1 MCKLLK
7 IVTLFLF
14 SLSVCFAQ
22 EFKITSG
29 SEIAKEQ
36 LVNDWKLVDKNENEI
51 SVVEYRSL
59 YPPKVREIY
68 LRKLNRKTMSNISD
82 KQLFTF
88 TWSDRVYYHSAH
100 RLGESLV
107 VFYTKYEDKVVKLL
121 YRKFG
126 LDGTP
131 IGSEGSIPSA
141 TFPASVPNMADH
153 ITTMYRFLQTDKS
166 KLSLYVALSENDKS
180 ETFNYWL
187 FDDQLKIKKNGKL
200 TTPLQYKRTS
210 YTPYFSDGYD
220 NFYTVQNDASLIYN
234 EYAVSYFIHIN
245 TSTSKVIVNPMEL
258 GDAKIWQ
265 AQFSV
270 LPSNDI
276 VGFGLYSDEPNM
288 KRSSAKAAIS
298 FKYNYTLGKFEVLD
312 KQKLPADIIEKLAGA
327 NAVKKD
333 KGVGHEYFARTIV
346 QDKTNGGYIVGL
358 ENISGTM
365 SFYNGVDRN
374 LGEGAFSESK
384 TLIGNLLLCFMDKNF
399 KINSFYAH
407 KRNPFVPVGSFRFV
421 SFFSLYF
428 NGDKKSILATNDRY
442 ELNSASVPNDKYGA
456 SALTF
461 SKENNLVSNKNIP
474 YEMVDKKRFFY
485 LNQTSAV
492 PISENEVFFYSD
504 RFEDQNSNVLVPKQV
519 AKKYVKLAFE

>member
-1 MCKLLK
+1 MYKLLK
-7 IVTLFLF
+7 IATLSVF
-14 SLSVCFAQ
+14 SLSACFSQ

-36 LVNDWKLVDKNENEI
+36 LVNDWELVDENENEI

-59 YPPKVREIY
+59 FPPRVREVY

-276 VGFGLYSDEPNM
+276 VGFGLYSYEPNM

-333 KGVGHEYFARTIV
+333 KGIGHEYVARNIL
-346 QDKTNGGYIVGL
+346 QDKTNDGYVIGL
-358 ENISGTM
+358 ENISYTK
-365 SFYNGVDRN
+365 SFYNGTDRN
-374 LGEGAFSESK
+374 LGESAYSESN
-384 TLIGNLLLCFMDKNF
+384 TLIGNILLCFMDKNF

-407 KRNPFVPVGSFRFV
+407 NRNQFIPKGNFNFV
-421 SFFSLYF
+421 SFFSFYT
-428 NGDKKSILATNDRY
+428 NGDKKCILATNDRY
-442 ELNSASVPNDKYGA
+442 ELNAVSGPNFKYGA
-456 SALTF
+456 SALIF
-461 SKENNLVSNKNIP
+461 SKENKLISNENLP
-474 YEMVDKKRFFY
+474 YEMVDKRRFFY
-485 LNQTSAV
+485 LNQTNSV
-492 PISENEVFFYSD
+492 PIATNEVFFYSD
-504 RFEDQNSNVLVPKQV
+504 RFEEKYSNVLVPKQV
-519 AKKYVKLAFE
+519 AKKYVKLTFE